1 MRLDDKD
8 RDSIEDIENMVI
20 NPLSERD
27 VRLSTVANIYTD
39 IGPVDIQRI
48 GQQRV
53 ALVSANVLDGDLG
66 VAANEVQEMLS
77 IIEHPR
83 GVISRVGGQNEE
95 MEASFKSL
103 RFALLLALIMV
114 YLVMASLFESLLHP
128 FIIMFTIPLAAVGAI
143 FGLALTGTSI
153 SVVVFIG
160 LILLVGIVV
169 NNAIV
174 LIDRVNQLR
183 ELGMTKRQAIVE
195 GANQRLRPIMI
206 TTLTTLLGLLPMAIG
221 MGEASELRTPMAITV
236 IGGLFVSTF
245 LTLIIIPVVYDLIDR
260 KVINRG
266 RLDGAALDPQS

>member
-1 MRLDDKD
+1 MCI
-8 RDSIEDIENMVI
+8 RDS
-20 NPLSERD
+20 
-27 VRLSTVANIYTD
+27 
-39 IGPVDIQRI
+39 
-48 GQQRV
+48 
-53 ALVSANVLDGDLG
+53 
-66 VAANEVQEMLS
+66 
-77 IIEHPR
+77 PR

-206 TTLTTLLGLLPMAIG
+206 TTLTTILGLLPMAIG